1 MHLHNLTL
9 HDFGAYQGRQ
19 SLDLRVKPKRPI
31 VLIGGLN
38 GCGKTT
44 LLDAIQLV
52 LYGPRARCSG
62 RGNRSYD
69 TYLRESINRAADPQ
83 RGAELRLEFS
93 ITVEGRPRTY
103 EVARTWFAKG
113 KQVRESLA
121 VTVDGKYDDTISET
135 WAEHVEEILPLEV
148 ASLFFFD
155 GEKVEQLADPE
166 RAADVIEA
174 AVQSLLGVRAVEQLR
189 TDLLALQRRQ
199 RLSQEDQGIL
209 DQIRDFKDKSQAAA
223 QEVSDQSQLL
233 AHATSHL
240 DVAQAQLA
248 KIERDFERAG
258 GRLYEERRGLEAAKE
273 ATAERLAQTQKDL
286 RGLAEGPLPLL
297 LLREQLAALQEQA
310 VREHEAAEA
319 RQVIGILERR
329 DAWLV
334 DQLPDGVPAADR
346 TALKRKLTA
355 DRKKRAAATEL
366 DLDLSLPPD
375 LPQKLSALDEMLE
388 TDSARAAELLRS
400 ADKTVRELQQ
410 AERQLAA
417 VPDEQQIKTL
427 IEDRQQASEAVI
439 VARATV
445 EHHRALVAEA
455 RSRHERL
462 EADLERARQKRVRTF
477 VREEELQRVI
487 TYADKARN
495 TLERFGE
502 ALLLKHISSLE
513 VAVLRSF
520 QTLMRK
526 SGLIKDLRID
536 TDKFTLAL
544 TNRDEEPIDPARLS
558 AGERQLLA
566 ISLLWGLA
574 KVAGNRLPTV
584 IDTPLGRLDSRHR
597 EHLVDRYFPHA
608 GRQVLLLSTDEEIDE
623 HLLQRLRPSIAH
635 SYVLVHDDTTFTTR
649 VAKGYWWTEGALHA
663 V

>member
-1 MHLHNLTL
+1 
-9 HDFGAYQGRQ
+9 
-19 SLDLRVKPKRPI
+19 
-31 VLIGGLN
+31 
-38 GCGKTT
+38 
-44 LLDAIQLV
+44 
-52 LYGPRARCSG
+52 
-62 RGNRSYD
+62 
-69 TYLRESINRAADPQ
+69 
-83 RGAELRLEFS
+83 
-93 ITVEGRPRTY
+93 
-103 EVARTWFAKG
+103 
-113 KQVRESLA
+113 
-121 VTVDGKYDDTISET
+121 
-135 WAEHVEEILPLEV
+135 
-148 ASLFFFD
+148 
-155 GEKVEQLADPE
+155 VEQLADPE

-209 DQIRDFKDKSQAAA
+209 EQIRDLKVKSQAAA

-297 LLREQLAALQEQA
+297 LLRGELAALQEQS
-310 VREHEAAEA
+310 VREQEAAEA
-319 RQVIGILERR
+319 RQVIGVLERR

-366 DLDLSLPPD
+366 ALDLSLPPD
-375 LPQKLSALDEMLE
+375 LPQKLAALDEVLE
-388 TDSARAAELLRS
+388 TDAARAAELLRS
-400 ADKTVRELQQ
+400 ADRTVHELQQ

-439 VARATV
+439 VARAAV
-445 EHHRALVAEA
+445 EQHRELVAEA

-462 EADLERARQKRVRTF
+462 EADLERARQKMVRTF
-477 VREEELQRVI
+477 VREEELQRVVA
-487 TYADKARN
+487 YADKART
-495 TLERFGE
+495 TLDRFGE
-502 ALLLKHISSLE
+502 ALLRKHISSLE

-536 TDKFTLAL
+536 TNKFTLAL
-544 TNRDEEPIDPARLS
+544 TNRDEEPLDPARLS

-649 VAKGYWWTEGALHA
+649 VAEGYWWTEGALHA

>member
-103 EVARTWFAKG
+103 EVARTWFARG

-121 VTVDGKYDDTISET
+121 VTVDGRHDDTISET

-209 DQIRDFKDKSQAAA
+209 DQIHDLKDKSQAAA

-273 ATAERLAQTQKDL
+273 STAERLAQTQKDL

-297 LLREQLAALQEQA
+297 LLREQLAALSEQA
-310 VREHEAAEA
+310 VREQEAAEA
-319 RQVIGILERR
+319 RQVIGVLERR

-366 DLDLSLPPD
+366 ALDLSLPPD
-375 LPQKLSALDEMLE
+375 LPQKLSTLDEVLE
-388 TDSARAAELLRS
+388 TDAARAAELLRT
-400 ADKTVRELQQ
+400 ADKTVHELQQ

-439 VARATV
+439 VARAAV

-487 TYADKARN
+487 TYADKART
-495 TLERFGE
+495 TLDRFGE
-502 ALLLKHISSLE
+502 ALLRKHISSLE

-649 VAKGYWWTEGALHA
+649 VAEGYWWTEGALHA

>member
-69 TYLRESINRAADPQ
+69 SYLRESINRAADPS
-83 RGAELRLEFS
+83 RGAQLQLEFS

-103 EVARTWFAKG
+103 ELARTWHVSG
-113 KQVRESLA
+113 KNVRENLS
-121 VTVDGKYDDTISET
+121 VSVDGEYDDAISDT

-155 GEKVEQLADPE
+155 GEKVEQLADSE
-166 RAADVIEA
+166 RAAGVIEA
-174 AVQSLLGVRAVEQLR
+174 AVQSLLGVRAVERLR

-199 RLSQEDQGIL
+199 RLSQEDQGIIE
-209 DQIRDFKDKSQAAA
+209 QIRALKAKQEDTA
-223 QEVSDQSQLL
+223 QEVSDHSQNR
-233 AHATSHL
+233 AQAASSL
-240 DVAQAQLA
+240 DVAQARLA
-248 KIERDFERAG
+248 KAERAFERAG
-258 GRLYEERRGLEAAKE
+258 GRLYEERRSLEAAKDAAE
-273 ATAERLAQTQKDL
+273 ERLTEIQIAL
-286 RGLAEGPLPLL
+286 RNLAEGALPLV
-297 LLREQLAALQEQA
+297 LLRDQLAALNVQA
-310 VREHEAAEA
+310 VREQEASEA
-319 RQVIGILERR
+319 RQITGALQTR
-329 DAWLV
+329 DAWLM
-334 DQLPDGVPAADR
+334 DQLGDGVPPAVRAELEKKLASDR
-346 TALKRKLTA
+346 ET
-355 DRKKRAAATEL
+355 RAAKAEL
-366 DLDLSLPPD
+366 ELDLSLPRGLTD
-375 LPQKLSALDEMLE
+375 KLSTLE
-388 TDSARAAELLRS
+388 GVLRGEAQRTVELLQA
-400 ADKTVRELQQ
+400 ADKAAHELQQ

-417 VPDEQQIKTL
+417 VPDERLIKDL
-427 IEDRQQASEAVI
+427 IENRQQAGEAVV

-445 EHHRALVAEA
+445 DQHEELLQEA
-455 RSRHERL
+455 KNRLERL
-462 EADLERARQKRVRTF
+462 EEDLERARQRRVKTF
-477 VREEELQRVI
+477 VREEELQRIV
-487 TYADKARN
+487 TYAEKARA
-495 TLERFGE
+495 TLGQFGG
-502 ALLLKHISSLE
+502 ALLRKHISSLE

-520 QTLMRK
+520 QALMRK
-526 SGLIKDLRID
+526 NGLVKDLRID

-544 TNRDEEPIDPARLS
+544 TNRDGEVIDPTRLS

-623 HLLQRLRPSIAH
+623 HLLQRLKPSIAH

-649 VAKGYWWTEGALHA
+649 IASGYWWTEGALHA

>member
-69 TYLRESINRAADPQ
+69 SYLRESINRAADPS
-83 RGAELRLEFS
+83 RGAQLQLEFS

-103 EVARTWFAKG
+103 EVARTWHASG
-113 KQVRESLA
+113 KHVRENLS
-121 VTVDGKYDDTISET
+121 VTVDGEYDDAISDT

-155 GEKVEQLADPE
+155 GEKVEQLADSE
-166 RAADVIEA
+166 RAAGVIEA
-174 AVQSLLGVRAVEQLR
+174 AVQSLLGVRAVERLR

-199 RLSQEDQGIL
+199 RLSQEDQGIIE
-209 DQIRDFKDKSQAAA
+209 QIRDLKAQVQGAA
-223 QEVSDQSQLL
+223 QEVSDHSQNR
-233 AHATSHL
+233 AQAVSTW
-240 DVAQAQLA
+240 DVAQARLA
-248 KIERDFERAG
+248 KAERDFERAG
-258 GRLYEERRGLEAAKE
+258 GRLYEDRRSLESVKDAAE
-273 ATAERLAQTQKDL
+273 ERLAETQRAL
-286 RGLAEGPLPLL
+286 RNLAEGALPLV
-297 LLREQLAALQEQA
+297 LLREQLTELSEQA
-310 VREHEAAEA
+310 IREQEASEA
-319 RQVIGILERR
+319 RQITGALQAR
-329 DAWLV
+329 DAWLI
-334 DQLPDGVPAADR
+334 DQLSDGVPAAVRAELEKKLAFDR
-346 TALKRKLTA
+346 ETRSAKA
-355 DRKKRAAATEL
+355 EL
-366 DLDLSLPPD
+366 DLDLSLPRG
-375 LPQKLSALDEMLE
+375 LPEKLSTLE
-388 TDSARAAELLRS
+388 EVLRGDVIRTAELLQV
-400 ADKTVRELQQ
+400 ADKTAHELQQ

-417 VPDEQQIKTL
+417 VPDERLIKDL
-427 IEDRQQASEAVI
+427 IEDRQKAREDVA
-439 VARATV
+439 VARAAV
-445 EHHRALVAEA
+445 DHHEELLEEA
-455 RSRHERL
+455 KARLERL
-462 EADLERARQKRVRTF
+462 EVDLERARQKRVKTF
-477 VREEELQRVI
+477 VREEELQRIV
-487 TYADKARN
+487 TYSEKARA
-495 TLERFGE
+495 TLGQFGG
-502 ALLLKHISSLE
+502 ALLRKHISSLE

-520 QTLMRK
+520 QALMRK
-526 SGLIKDLRID
+526 NGLIKDLRID

-544 TNRDEEPIDPARLS
+544 TNGDGEVIDPTRLS

-623 HLLQRLRPSIAH
+623 HLLQRLKPSIAH

-649 VAKGYWWTEGALHA
+649 VASGYWWTEGALHA

>member
-69 TYLRESINRAADPQ
+69 TYLRESINRAGDPQ

-121 VTVDGKYDDTISET
+121 VNVDGKYDDTISET

-199 RLSQEDQGIL
+199 RLSQEDQGL
-209 DQIRDFKDKSQAAA
+209 LEQIRDLKVKSQAAA

-233 AHATSHL
+233 AQATSHL

-273 ATAERLAQTQKDL
+273 ATAERLTQTQKDL

-297 LLREQLAALQEQA
+297 LLRGQLTALQEQS
-310 VREHEAAEA
+310 VREQEAAEA
-319 RQVIGILERR
+319 RQVIGVLERR

-366 DLDLSLPPD
+366 ALDLSLPPD
-375 LPQKLSALDEMLE
+375 LPQKLAALDEVLE
-388 TDSARAAELLRS
+388 ADAARAAELLRS
-400 ADKTVRELQQ
+400 ADKTVHELQQ

-439 VARATV
+439 VARAAV
-445 EHHRALVAEA
+445 EQHRELVAEA

-462 EADLERARQKRVRTF
+462 EADLERARQKMVRTF
-477 VREEELQRVI
+477 VREEELQRVVA
-487 TYADKARN
+487 YADKART
-495 TLERFGE
+495 TLDRFGE
-502 ALLLKHISSLE
+502 ALLHKHISSLE

-536 TDKFTLAL
+536 TNKFTLAL
-544 TNRDEEPIDPARLS
+544 TNRDEEPLDPARLS

-623 HLLQRLRPSIAH
+623 HLLQRLKPSIAH

-649 VAKGYWWTEGALHA
+649 VAEGYWWTEGALHA

>member
-69 TYLRESINRAADPQ
+69 SYLRESINRAADPS
-83 RGAELRLEFS
+83 RGAQLQLEFS
-93 ITVEGRPRTY
+93 ITVEGRQRTY
-103 EVARTWFAKG
+103 EIARTWHVSG
-113 KQVRESLA
+113 KNVRENLS
-121 VTVDGKYDDTISET
+121 VSVDGEYDDAISDT

-155 GEKVEQLADPE
+155 GEKVEQLADSE
-166 RAADVIEA
+166 RAAGVIEA
-174 AVQSLLGVRAVEQLR
+174 AVQSLLGVRAVERLR

-199 RLSQEDQGIL
+199 RLSQEDQGIIE
-209 DQIRDFKDKSQAAA
+209 QIRALKAKQEATA
-223 QEVSDQSQLL
+223 QEVSDHSQNR
-233 AHATSHL
+233 AQAASSL
-240 DVAQAQLA
+240 DVAQARLA
-248 KIERDFERAG
+248 KAERAFERAG
-258 GRLYEERRGLEAAKE
+258 GRLYEERRSLEAAKDAAE
-273 ATAERLAQTQKDL
+273 ERLSEIQRAL
-286 RGLAEGPLPLL
+286 RNLAEGALPLV
-297 LLREQLAALQEQA
+297 LLRDQLVALNVQA
-310 VREHEAAEA
+310 VREQEASEA
-319 RQVIGILERR
+319 QQITGTLQAR
-329 DAWLV
+329 DAWLM
-334 DQLPDGVPAADR
+334 DQLSDGVPAAVRAELEKKLASDR
-346 TALKRKLTA
+346 ET
-355 DRKKRAAATEL
+355 RAAKADL
-366 DLDLSLPPD
+366 ALDLSLPRG
-375 LPQKLSALDEMLE
+375 LTEKLSTLE
-388 TDSARAAELLRS
+388 GVLRGEVQRTVELLQ
-400 ADKTVRELQQ
+400 AAGKAAHELQQ

-417 VPDEQQIKTL
+417 VPDERLIKDL
-427 IEDRQQASEAVI
+427 IENRQQAGDAVV

-445 EHHRALVAEA
+445 DQHEELLQEA
-455 RSRHERL
+455 KTRLERL
-462 EADLERARQKRVRTF
+462 EVDLERARQKRVKTF
-477 VREEELQRVI
+477 VREEELQRIV
-487 TYADKARN
+487 TYAEKARA
-495 TLERFGE
+495 TLGQFGG
-502 ALLLKHISSLE
+502 ALLRKHISSLE

-520 QTLMRK
+520 QALMRK
-526 SGLIKDLRID
+526 NGLVKDLRID

-544 TNRDEEPIDPARLS
+544 TNRDGEVIDPTRLS

-623 HLLQRLRPSIAH
+623 HLLRRLKPSIAH

-649 VAKGYWWTEGALHA
+649 IASGYWWTEGVLHA

>member
-9 HDFGAYQGRQ
+9 HDFGAYRGRQ

-69 TYLRESINRAADPQ
+69 TYLRESINRAADAT

-93 ITVEGRPRTY
+93 ITIEGRPRTY
-103 EVARTWFAKG
+103 EVARTWFLTG

-121 VTVDGKYDDTISET
+121 VTVEGKYDDTISEN

-166 RAADVIEA
+166 RAAGVIEA

-199 RLSQEDQGIL
+199 RLSREDQGIL
-209 DQIRDFKDKSQAAA
+209 DQIRDLNAKSQLVA
-223 QEVSDQSQLL
+223 QEVIDQNHLL
-233 AHATSHL
+233 AQAMSRL
-240 DVAQAQLA
+240 DVAHAQLA
-248 KIERDFERAG
+248 KTEREFERAG
-258 GRLYEERRGLEAAKE
+258 GKLYEERRALEAVKE
-273 ATAERLAQTQKDL
+273 TAAERLAQTQKNL
-286 RGLAEGPLPLL
+286 RDLAEGVLPLL
-297 LLREQLAALQEQA
+297 LLRAQLAALREQA
-310 VREHEAAEA
+310 LREQEAAEA
-319 RQVIGILERR
+319 RQVIGVLEKR
-329 DAWLV
+329 DNWLV
-334 DQLPDGVPAADR
+334 DQLPESVPTAAR
-346 TALKRKLTA
+346 TALIKKLAA
-355 DRKKRAAATEL
+355 DRKKRASATEL
-366 DLDLSLPPD
+366 TLNLTLPPD
-375 LPQKLSALDEMLE
+375 LAQKLSALDGVL
-388 TDSARAAELLRS
+388 DADAARSAELLRA
-400 ADKTVRELQQ
+400 ADKAVRQLQQ

-427 IEDRQQASEAVI
+427 IEDRQQATEAVI
-439 VARATV
+439 VARAEV
-445 EHHRALVAEA
+445 ERHRALVAEVN
-455 RSRHERL
+455 SRQERL
-462 EADLERARQKRVRTF
+462 EAELERARQKRVRTF
-477 VREEELQRVI
+477 IREEELQRIV
-487 TYADKARN
+487 TYADKARA

-502 ALLLKHISSLE
+502 ALLRKHISSLE

-526 SGLIKDLRID
+526 NGLIKDLRID
-536 TDKFTLAL
+536 TDRFTLAL
-544 TNRDEEPIDPARLS
+544 TNGDEEPIDPARLS

-584 IDTPLGRLDSRHR
+584 IDTPLGRLDSHHR

-635 SYVLVHDDTTFTTR
+635 SYVLVHDDVAFTTR
-649 VAKGYWWTEGALHA
+649 VAEGYWWTEGALHA

>member
-103 EVARTWFAKG
+103 EVARTWFARG

-121 VTVDGKYDDTISET
+121 VIVDGKYDDTISET

-209 DQIRDFKDKSQAAA
+209 DQIHDLKDKSQAAA

-248 KIERDFERAG
+248 KIERNFERAG
-258 GRLYEERRGLEAAKE
+258 GRLYEERRGLETAKE
-273 ATAERLAQTQKDL
+273 STAERLAQTQKDL

-297 LLREQLAALQEQA
+297 LLREQLAALAEQA
-310 VREHEAAEA
+310 VREQEATEA
-319 RQVIGILERR
+319 RQVIGVLERR

-375 LPQKLSALDEMLE
+375 LPQKLSALNEVLE
-388 TDSARAAELLRS
+388 TDAARAAELLRT
-400 ADKTVRELQQ
+400 ADKTARELQQ

-417 VPDEQQIKTL
+417 VPDKQQIKTL

-439 VARATV
+439 VARAAV
-445 EHHRALVAEA
+445 EHHSALVSEV

-487 TYADKARN
+487 TYADKART
-495 TLERFGE
+495 TLDRFGE
-502 ALLLKHISSLE
+502 ALLRKHISSLE

-649 VAKGYWWTEGALHA
+649 VAEGYWWTEGALHA

>member
-69 TYLRESINRAADPQ
+69 SYLRESINRAADPS
-83 RGAELRLEFS
+83 RGAQLQLEFS
-93 ITVEGRPRTY
+93 ITVEGRQRTY
-103 EVARTWFAKG
+103 EIARTWHVSG
-113 KQVRESLA
+113 KNVRENLS
-121 VTVDGKYDDTISET
+121 VSVDGEYDDAISDT

-155 GEKVEQLADPE
+155 GEKVEQLADSE
-166 RAADVIEA
+166 RAAGVIEA
-174 AVQSLLGVRAVEQLR
+174 AVQSLLGVRAVERLR

-199 RLSQEDQGIL
+199 RLSQEDQGIIE
-209 DQIRDFKDKSQAAA
+209 QIRALKAKQEAAA
-223 QEVSDQSQLL
+223 QEVSDHSQNR
-233 AHATSHL
+233 AQAASSL
-240 DVAQAQLA
+240 DVAQARLA
-248 KIERDFERAG
+248 KAERAFERAG
-258 GRLYEERRGLEAAKE
+258 GRLYEERRSLEAAKDAAE
-273 ATAERLAQTQKDL
+273 ERLSEIQRAL
-286 RGLAEGPLPLL
+286 RNLAEGALPLV
-297 LLREQLAALQEQA
+297 LLRDQLVALNVQA
-310 VREHEAAEA
+310 VREQEASEA
-319 RQVIGILERR
+319 QQITGTLQAR
-329 DAWLV
+329 DAWLM
-334 DQLPDGVPAADR
+334 DQLSDGVPAAVRAELEKKLASDR
-346 TALKRKLTA
+346 ET
-355 DRKKRAAATEL
+355 RAAKADL
-366 DLDLSLPPD
+366 ALDLSLPRG
-375 LPQKLSALDEMLE
+375 LTEKLSTLE
-388 TDSARAAELLRS
+388 GVLRGEVQRTVELLQ
-400 ADKTVRELQQ
+400 AAGKAAHELQQ

-417 VPDEQQIKTL
+417 VPDERLIKDL
-427 IEDRQQASEAVI
+427 IENRQQAGDAVV

-445 EHHRALVAEA
+445 DQHEELLQEA
-455 RSRHERL
+455 KTRLERL
-462 EADLERARQKRVRTF
+462 EVDLERARQKRVKTF
-477 VREEELQRVI
+477 VREEELQRIV
-487 TYADKARN
+487 TYAEKARA
-495 TLERFGE
+495 TLGQFGG
-502 ALLLKHISSLE
+502 ALLRKHISSLE

-520 QTLMRK
+520 QALMRK
-526 SGLIKDLRID
+526 NGLVKDLRID

-544 TNRDEEPIDPARLS
+544 TNRDGEVIDPTRLS

-623 HLLQRLRPSIAH
+623 HLLRRLKPSIAH

-649 VAKGYWWTEGALHA
+649 IASGYWWTEGVLHA

>member
-1 MHLHNLTL
+1 MHLHNITL

-69 TYLRESINRAADPQ
+69 TYLRESINRAADPS

-103 EVARTWFAKG
+103 EVVRTWSVSG
-113 KQVRESLA
+113 KQLKESLN
-121 VTVDGKYDDTISET
+121 VSVDGQYSRTVSDG

-174 AVQSLLGVRAVEQLR
+174 AVHSLLGVRAVEQLR

-199 RLSQEDQGIL
+199 RLSQEDLGALEEINDL
-209 DQIRDFKDKSQAAA
+209 EAKTKAAG
-223 QEVSDQSQLL
+223 QEVADLSQHR
-233 AHATSHL
+233 ANATSQL
-240 DVAQAQLA
+240 DVAQTKLG

-258 GRLYEERRGLEAAKE
+258 GRLYEERRSLEASKD
-273 ATAERLAQTQKDL
+273 ATAARLAETQKAL
-286 RGLAEGPLPLL
+286 RSLAEGTLPLL
-297 LLREQLAALQEQA
+297 LVREQLASLQEQA
-310 VREHEAAEA
+310 VREQEATEA
-319 RQVIGILERR
+319 RQIVGALEAR
-329 DAWLV
+329 DAWLI
-334 DQLPDGVPAADR
+334 DQLPDDIPAAAR
-346 TALKRKLTA
+346 TALKKKLTA
-355 DRKKRAAATEL
+355 DRKKRASAAEL
-366 DLDLSLPPD
+366 AQDLGLPRDLA
-375 LPQKLSALDEMLE
+375 QKLSVLDHNLQN
-388 TDSARAAELLRS
+388 DAARSAELLQE
-400 ADKTVRELQQ
+400 AQKTLHELQE
-410 AERQLAA
+410 ADRQLAA
-417 VPDEQQIKTL
+417 VPDEQQIKAL
-427 IEDRQQASEAVI
+427 IEDRQQAMEATV
-439 VARATV
+439 VARAAV
-445 EHHRALVAEA
+445 EHNDALLEEA
-455 RSRHERL
+455 KGRRDRF
-462 EADLERARQKRVRTF
+462 EADLERSQQKRIKTF
-477 VREEELQRVI
+477 IREEELQRI
-487 TYADKARN
+487 TTYAEKARN

-502 ALLLKHISSLE
+502 ALLRKHISSLE

-520 QTLMRK
+520 QKLMRK

-536 TDKFTLAL
+536 TDKFQLAL
-544 TNRDEEPIDPARLS
+544 TNHDGEPIDPARLS

-623 HLLQRLRPSIAH
+623 NLLRRLKPSIAH

-649 VAKGYWWTEGALHA
+649 VAPGYWWTEGALHA

>member
-1 MHLHNLTL
+1 MHLHSLTL
-9 HDFGAYQGRQ
+9 HDFGAYQGRHT
-19 SLDLRVKPKRPI
+19 LDLRVKPKRPI
-31 VLIGGLN
+31 VLIGGMN

-69 TYLRESINRAADPQ
+69 TYLRESINRGADAS

-103 EVARTWFAKG
+103 ELVRTWYVSG
-113 KQVRESLA
+113 KQVRENLA
-121 VTVDGKYDDTISET
+121 VTVDGKVDDTISDS

-199 RLSQEDQGIL
+199 RLSEEDQGVL
-209 DQIRDFKDKSQAAA
+209 DQIRDLKTKSEAAA
-223 QEVSDQSQLL
+223 QEVSDQRQHL
-233 AHATSHL
+233 AQATSHL
-240 DVAQAQLA
+240 DAAQRDLA
-248 KIERDFERAG
+248 TIERDFERAG
-258 GRLYEERRGLEAAKE
+258 GRLYEERTGIEAAKD
-273 ATAERLAQTQKDL
+273 AAADRLAQTQKAL
-286 RGLAEGPLPLL
+286 RALAEGPLPLL
-297 LLREQLAALQEQA
+297 LLRDQLASLREQA
-310 VREHEAAEA
+310 IREQEASEA
-319 RQVIGILERR
+319 RQVVGTLEAR
-329 DAWLV
+329 DAWLI
-334 DQLPDGVPAADR
+334 DQLPDTVPAEAR
-346 TALKRKLTA
+346 ATLKRKLTA
-355 DRKKRAAATEL
+355 DRKKRA
-366 DLDLSLPPD
+366 S
-375 LPQKLSALDEMLE
+375 
-388 TDSARAAELLRS
+388 AAELALDLCLPSDLAQKLAALDDVLTADAHHAVEFLQS
-400 ADKTVRELQQ
+400 ADKMLHQLQQ

-417 VPDEQQIKTL
+417 VPDEQQIKAI
-427 IEDRQQASEAVI
+427 IENRQSAVNAVV
-439 VARATV
+439 VARAALERNT
-445 EHHRALVAEA
+445 ALVEEA
-455 RSRHERL
+455 RSRYERL
-462 EADLERARQKRVRTF
+462 EADLERARQRRAKTF

-487 TYADKARN
+487 AYADKARA
-495 TLERFGE
+495 TLERFGG
-502 ALLLKHISSLE
+502 ALLRKHISSLE

-520 QTLMRK
+520 QALMRK
-526 SGLIKDLRID
+526 SGLVKDLRID

-544 TNRDEEPIDPARLS
+544 TNREGEPVDPGRLS

-623 HLLQRLRPSIAH
+623 HLLERLKPSIAH

-649 VAKGYWWTEGALHA
+649 VAPNYWWTEGALHA

>member
-1 MHLHNLTL
+1 MHLHKLTL

-19 SLDLRVKPKRPI
+19 HLDLRVKPKRPI

-62 RGNRSYD
+62 RGSRSYD
-69 TYLRESINRAADPQ
+69 AYLRESINRLADPA

-93 ITVEGRPRTY
+93 ITVEGRLRTY
-103 EVARTWFAKG
+103 EVARTWAVNG
-113 KQVRESLA
+113 KSARENLT
-121 VTVDGKYDDTISET
+121 VTVDGRYDATISEN

-199 RLSQEDQGIL
+199 RLSQEDQGVL
-209 DQIRDFKDKSQAAA
+209 DQIQDLKARSQAAA
-223 QEVSDQSQLL
+223 QEVSDRSQDR
-233 AHATSHL
+233 AQATSL
-240 DVAQAQLA
+240 RDSAQAALE

-258 GRLYEERRGLEAAKE
+258 GRLFEERRRLETAKKD
-273 ATAERLAQTQKDL
+273 TGDRLAATQKAL
-286 RGLAEGPLPLL
+286 RGLAEGALPLL
-297 LLREQLAALQEQA
+297 LVRDQLATLREQS
-310 VREHEAAEA
+310 VREHEAHEA
-319 RQVIGILERR
+319 QQVVGILESR

-334 DQLPDGVPAADR
+334 EQLPDNVPGTVR
-346 TALKRKLTA
+346 TTLKKKLTA
-355 DRKKRAAATEL
+355 DRKKRASAAEL
-366 DLDLSLPPD
+366 TVDLGLPRSLA
-375 LPQKLSALDEMLE
+375 QKLSALDDVLPADE
-388 TDSARAAELLRS
+388 SRARELLEE
-400 ADKTVRELQQ
+400 AQKTVHELEQ

-417 VPDEQQIKTL
+417 VPDEQQIEAL
-427 IEDRQQASEAVI
+427 IHARQKAVEDVI
-439 VARATV
+439 VARAAV
-445 EHHRALVAEA
+445 ERATELVAEA
-455 RSRHERL
+455 RIHHERL
-462 EADLERARQKRVRTF
+462 QADLERAREKRARTF
-477 VREEELQRVI
+477 IREEELQRIV
-487 TYADKARN
+487 TYAEKARA
-495 TLERFGE
+495 TLERFGS
-502 ALLLKHISSLE
+502 ALLQKHISSLE
-513 VAVLRSF
+513 VAVLKSF

-526 SGLIKDLRID
+526 NGLIKDLRID

-544 TNRDEEPIDPARLS
+544 ANSDKEPIDPARLS

-623 HLLQRLRPSIAH
+623 NLLRRLKPSIAH
-635 SYVLVHDDTTFTTR
+635 SYVLEHDDTTFTTR
-649 VAKGYWWTEGALHA
+649 VTGGYWWTEGAMHA

>member
-1 MHLHNLTL
+1 MHLHKLTL

-19 SLDLRVKPKRPI
+19 HLDLRVKPKRPI

-69 TYLRESINRAADPQ
+69 TYLRESINRSADPA

-93 ITVEGRPRTY
+93 ITVEGRLRTY
-103 EVARTWFAKG
+103 EVARTWAVSG
-113 KQVRESLA
+113 KNARENLA
-121 VTVDGKYDDTISET
+121 VTVDGGYDATISEN

-199 RLSQEDQGIL
+199 RLSQEDQGVL
-209 DQIRDFKDKSQAAA
+209 DQIQDLKARSQVAA
-223 QEVSDQSQLL
+223 QEMSDRSQDL
-233 AHATSHL
+233 AQVTSLHDSAKASL
-240 DVAQAQLA
+240 E

-258 GRLYEERRGLEAAKE
+258 GRLFEERLGLEATKKD
-273 ATAERLAQTQKDL
+273 TVDRLAGTQKAL
-286 RGLAEGPLPLL
+286 RGLAEGALPLL
-297 LLREQLAALQEQA
+297 LVRDQLTTLSEQS
-310 VREHEAAEA
+310 VREHQAHEA
-319 RQVIGILERR
+319 RQVVGTLESR
-329 DAWLV
+329 DAWLI
-334 DQLPDGVPAADR
+334 DQLPDSVPGAVR
-346 TALKRKLTA
+346 TALKKKLTA
-355 DRKKRAAATEL
+355 DRKKRASAAEL
-366 DLDLSLPPD
+366 TVDLDLPRSLA
-375 LPQKLSALDEMLE
+375 QKLSALDEVLRADE
-388 TDSARAAELLRS
+388 TRACELL
-400 ADKTVRELQQ
+400 AAAQKTVHELEQ
-410 AERQLAA
+410 ADRQLAA
-417 VPDEQQIKTL
+417 VPDEQQIKAL
-427 IEDRQQASEAVI
+427 IDARQKAAENVI
-439 VARATV
+439 VARAAV
-445 EHHRALVAEA
+445 EHATELVEEA
-455 RSRHERL
+455 RGRHERL
-462 EADLERARQKRVRTF
+462 EADLQRARDKRARTF
-477 VREEELQRVI
+477 IREEELQRVV
-487 TYADKARN
+487 TYAEKARA
-495 TLERFGE
+495 TLEKFGS
-502 ALLLKHISSLE
+502 ALLRKHISSLE

-526 SGLIKDLRID
+526 SGLVKDLRID

-597 EHLVDRYFPHA
+597 EHLVDRYFPNA

-623 HLLQRLRPSIAH
+623 HLLRRLKPSIAH

-649 VAKGYWWTEGALHA
+649 VAEGYWWTEGALHA

>member
-121 VTVDGKYDDTISET
+121 VTVDGRYDDTISET

-209 DQIRDFKDKSQAAA
+209 DQIHDLKDKSQAAA

-273 ATAERLAQTQKDL
+273 STAERLAQTQKDL

-297 LLREQLAALQEQA
+297 LLREQLAALSEQA
-310 VREHEAAEA
+310 VREQEAAEA
-319 RQVIGILERR
+319 RQVIGVLERR

-366 DLDLSLPPD
+366 ALDLSLPPD
-375 LPQKLSALDEMLE
+375 LPQKLSTLDEVLE
-388 TDSARAAELLRS
+388 TDAARAAELLRT

-417 VPDEQQIKTL
+417 VPEEQQIKTL
-427 IEDRQQASEAVI
+427 IEDRQRASEAVI
-439 VARATV
+439 VARAAV

-487 TYADKARN
+487 TYADKART
-495 TLERFGE
+495 TLDRFGE
-502 ALLLKHISSLE
+502 ALLRKHISSLE

-649 VAKGYWWTEGALHA
+649 VAEGYWWTEGALHA

>member
-1 MHLHNLTL
+1 MHLHKLTL
-9 HDFGAYQGRQ
+9 HDFGAYQGLN

-62 RGNRSYD
+62 RGNRAYD
-69 TYLRESINRAADPQ
+69 TYLRESINRAADPA

-103 EVARTWFAKG
+103 EVARTWAVNG
-113 KQVRESLA
+113 RSTRETLA
-121 VTVDGKYDDTISET
+121 VTIDGRYDGTTSEN

-166 RAADVIEA
+166 QAAGVIEA
-174 AVQSLLGVRAVEQLR
+174 AVQSLLGVKAVEQLR

-199 RLSQEDQGIL
+199 RLSDEDQGIL
-209 DQIRDFKDKSQAAA
+209 DQIQNLETRSQAAA
-223 QEVSDQSQLL
+223 QELSDLSQNRAQATSQLGSAEAGL
-233 AHATSHL
+233 
-240 DVAQAQLA
+240 V

-258 GRLYEERRGLEAAKE
+258 GRLFEERLGLENAKKD
-273 ATAERLAQTQKDL
+273 TADRLAATQKAL
-286 RGLAEGPLPLL
+286 RGLAEGALPLL
-297 LLREQLAALQEQA
+297 LVRDQLAALREQA
-310 VREHEAAEA
+310 VREDQAHEAQ
-319 RQVIGILERR
+319 QVVGTLESR
-329 DAWLV
+329 DAWLLA
-334 DQLPDGVPAADR
+334 QLPDSMPTAAR

-355 DRKKRAAATEL
+355 DRKKRASAAEL
-366 DLDLSLPPD
+366 TVDLSLPRG
-375 LPQKLSALDEMLE
+375 LTQKLSVLDGVLSTDESRVRQLMDAADATAHELE
-388 TDSARAAELLRS
+388 Q
-400 ADKTVRELQQ
+400 AD
-410 AERQLAA
+410 RQLAA
-417 VPDEQQIKTL
+417 VPDEEQIKSL
-427 IEDRQQASEAVI
+427 IQARQNAVEAVI

-445 EHHRALVAEA
+445 EQATRLVGEA
-455 RSRHERL
+455 QSLHARL
-462 EADLERARQKRVRTF
+462 EADLQRARDKRALTF
-477 VREEELQRVI
+477 IREEELQRVV
-487 TYADKARN
+487 TYSEKVRA
-495 TLERFGE
+495 TLEKFGS
-502 ALLLKHISSLE
+502 ALLYKHISSLE

-520 QTLMRK
+520 QALMRK
-526 SGLIKDLRID
+526 TGLIKDLRID

-544 TNRDEEPIDPARLS
+544 TNHDDDPIDPARLS

-574 KVAGNRLPTV
+574 KVAGNRLPTI

-597 EHLVDRYFPHA
+597 EHLVDRYFPNA

-623 HLLQRLRPSIAH
+623 HLLQRLKPSIAS

-649 VAKGYWWTEGALHA
+649 VAEGYWWTEGALHA

>member
-1 MHLHNLTL
+1 M
-9 HDFGAYQGRQ
+9 
-19 SLDLRVKPKRPI
+19 
-31 VLIGGLN
+31 N

-209 DQIRDFKDKSQAAA
+209 EQIRDLKVKSQAAA

-233 AHATSHL
+233 AQATSHL

-297 LLREQLAALQEQA
+297 LLRGELAALQEQS
-310 VREHEAAEA
+310 VREQEAAEA
-319 RQVIGILERR
+319 RQVIGVLERR

-366 DLDLSLPPD
+366 ALDLSLPPD
-375 LPQKLSALDEMLE
+375 LPQKLAALDEVLE
-388 TDSARAAELLRS
+388 TDAARAAELLRS
-400 ADKTVRELQQ
+400 ADKTVHELQQ

-439 VARATV
+439 VARAAV
-445 EHHRALVAEA
+445 EQHRELVAEA

-462 EADLERARQKRVRTF
+462 EADLERARQKMVRTF
-477 VREEELQRVI
+477 VREEELQRVVA
-487 TYADKARN
+487 YADKART
-495 TLERFGE
+495 TLDRFGE
-502 ALLLKHISSLE
+502 ALLRKHISSLE

-536 TDKFTLAL
+536 TNKFTLAL
-544 TNRDEEPIDPARLS
+544 TNRDEEPLDPARLS

-649 VAKGYWWTEGALHA
+649 VAEGYWWTEGALHA

>member
-121 VTVDGKYDDTISET
+121 VTVDSKYDDTISET

-209 DQIRDFKDKSQAAA
+209 EQIRDLKVKSQAAA
-223 QEVSDQSQLL
+223 QEVSDRSQLL

-273 ATAERLAQTQKDL
+273 ATALRLAQTQKDL

-297 LLREQLAALQEQA
+297 LLRGELAALQEQS
-310 VREHEAAEA
+310 VREQEATEA
-319 RQVIGILERR
+319 RQVIGVLERR

-334 DQLPDGVPAADR
+334 DQLPDGLPAADR

-366 DLDLSLPPD
+366 ALDLSLPPD
-375 LPQKLSALDEMLE
+375 LLQKLAALDEVLE
-388 TDSARAAELLRS
+388 TDAARAAELLRA
-400 ADKTVRELQQ
+400 ADRTVHELQQ

-439 VARATV
+439 VARAAV
-445 EHHRALVAEA
+445 EQHRELVADA
-455 RSRHERL
+455 RSRQERL
-462 EADLERARQKRVRTF
+462 EADLERARQKMVRTF
-477 VREEELQRVI
+477 VREEELQRVVA
-487 TYADKARN
+487 YADKART
-495 TLERFGE
+495 TLDRFGE
-502 ALLLKHISSLE
+502 ALLRKHISSLE

-536 TDKFTLAL
+536 TNKFTLAL
-544 TNRDEEPIDPARLS
+544 TNRDEEPLDPARLS

-649 VAKGYWWTEGALHA
+649 VAEGYWWTEGALHA

>member
-1 MHLHNLTL
+1 MHLHKLTL

-19 SLDLRVKPKRPI
+19 HLDLRVKPKRPI

-62 RGNRSYD
+62 RGSRSYD
-69 TYLRESINRAADPQ
+69 TYLRESINRAADPT

-93 ITVEGRPRTY
+93 ITVEGRLRTY
-103 EVARTWFAKG
+103 EVARTWAVNG
-113 KQVRESLA
+113 KSARETLA
-121 VTVDGKYDDTISET
+121 VNVDGKYDAAISEN

-174 AVQSLLGVRAVEQLR
+174 AIQSLLGVRAVEQLR

-209 DQIRDFKDKSQAAA
+209 DQIQDLKVKSQSAA
-223 QEVSDQSQLL
+223 QEMSDRKQDL
-233 AHATSHL
+233 AEATSRHDTAKATL
-240 DVAQAQLA
+240 E
-248 KIERDFERAG
+248 KIEREFERAG
-258 GRLYEERRGLEAAKE
+258 GRIFEDRVGLEAAKKD
-273 ATAERLAQTQKDL
+273 TADRLAGTQKAL
-286 RGLAEGPLPLL
+286 RGLAEGALPLVL
-297 LLREQLAALQEQA
+297 VRDQIATLQEQA
-310 VREHEAAEA
+310 VREQEAHEA
-319 RQVIGILERR
+319 RQVVGALESR
-329 DAWLV
+329 DAWLI
-334 DQLPDGVPAADR
+334 DQLPDSVPSAVR
-346 TALKRKLTA
+346 TAVKKKLTA
-355 DRKKRAAATEL
+355 DRKKRAAAAEL
-366 DLDLSLPPD
+366 ADDLDLPRSLT
-375 LPQKLSALDEMLE
+375 QKLSALEEVLRTDARRAGDLLE
-388 TDSARAAELLRS
+388 AAATTVHEL
-400 ADKTVRELQQ
+400 EQ
-410 AERQLAA
+410 AERKLAA
-417 VPDEQQIKTL
+417 VPDEQQIKSL
-427 IEDRQQASEAVI
+427 IEARQKAAEKVI
-439 VARATV
+439 VARAAV
-445 EHHRALVAEA
+445 EQGTELVAEA

-462 EADLERARQKRVRTF
+462 EADLQRAREKRARTF
-477 VREEELQRVI
+477 VREEELQRIV
-487 TYADKARN
+487 TYAEKARA
-495 TLERFGE
+495 TLDRFGS
-502 ALLLKHISSLE
+502 ALLRKHISSLE

-520 QTLMRK
+520 QALMRK

-536 TDKFTLAL
+536 IDKFTLSL
-544 TNRDEEPIDPARLS
+544 TNRDEEPIDPGRLS

-623 HLLQRLRPSIAH
+623 NLLRRLKPSIAH

-649 VAKGYWWTEGALHA
+649 VASGYWWTEGALHA

>member
-223 QEVSDQSQLL
+223 QELSDQSQLL

>member
-69 TYLRESINRAADPQ
+69 TYLRESINRAADAS

-103 EVARTWFAKG
+103 EVARTWFVSG

-121 VTVDGKYDDTISET
+121 VTVDGKYDDTISEN

-166 RAADVIEA
+166 RAAGVIEA

-209 DQIRDFKDKSQAAA
+209 EQIRDLKAKSQAAA
-223 QEVSDQSQLL
+223 QEVTDQSQLL
-233 AHATSHL
+233 AQATSRL

-258 GRLYEERRGLEAAKE
+258 GKLYEERRGLEAAKE

-297 LLREQLAALQEQA
+297 LLREQLAALREQA
-310 VREHEAAEA
+310 VREQEAAEA
-319 RQVIGILERR
+319 RQVIGVLEQR

-334 DQLPDGVPAADR
+334 DQLLEGVPAAAR

-355 DRKKRAAATEL
+355 DRKKRASATEL
-366 DLDLSLPPD
+366 ALDLSLPSD
-375 LPQKLSALDEMLE
+375 LAQKLSALEEVLE
-388 TDSARAAELLRS
+388 ADAARTAELLRA

-427 IEDRQQASEAVI
+427 IEDRQQAAEAVI

-455 RSRHERL
+455 KSRHERL

-477 VREEELQRVI
+477 IREEELQRII
-487 TYADKARN
+487 TYADKARS

-502 ALLLKHISSLE
+502 ALLRKHISSLE

-544 TNRDEEPIDPARLS
+544 TNRDEEAIDPARLS

-649 VAKGYWWTEGALHA
+649 VAEGYWWTEGVLHA

>member
-9 HDFGAYQGRQ
+9 HDFGAYKGRQ
-19 SLDLRVKPKRPI
+19 ALDLRVKPKRPI

-62 RGNRSYD
+62 RGNRSYEN
-69 TYLRESINRAADPQ
+69 YLRESINRTADPN

-103 EVARTWFAKG
+103 EVSRTWCVSG
-113 KQVRESLA
+113 KQVRESLSVA
-121 VTVDGKYDDTISET
+121 VGGRHDETISET

-155 GEKVEQLADPE
+155 GEKVEQLADPQ
-166 RAADVIEA
+166 RAAGVIEA

-199 RLSQEDQGIL
+199 RLSQEDQGIIE
-209 DQIRDFKDKSQAAA
+209 QIRELKAKAQATA
-223 QEVSDQSQLL
+223 QEISDHSQHLEQ
-233 AHATSHL
+233 ATSHL

-248 KIERDFERAG
+248 KAERDFERAG
-258 GRLYEERRGLEAAKE
+258 GRLYEERRALEAAKD
-273 ATAERLAQTQKDL
+273 AAAQHLAHTQKAL
-286 RGLAEGPLPLL
+286 RNMAEGPLPLV
-297 LLREQLAALQEQA
+297 LLRDQLTMLRKQA
-310 VREHEAAEA
+310 VREQEASEA
-319 RQVIGILERR
+319 RQIVGALRTR
-329 DAWLV
+329 DAWLIN
-334 DQLPDGVPAADR
+334 QLPDGVPDQVRAELKKKLAADR
-346 TALKRKLTA
+346 KTRSAKGKLA
-355 DRKKRAAATEL
+355 V
-366 DLDLSLPPD
+366 DLSLPSG
-375 LPQKLSALDEMLE
+375 LAQKLSALEDMLQAD
-388 TDSARAAELLRS
+388 TARMAELLQT
-400 ADKTVRELQQ
+400 ADKTVHQLQQ

-417 VPDEQQIKTL
+417 VPDEHRIKAL
-427 IEDRQQASEAVI
+427 IEKRQLAAEAVV

-445 EHHRALVAEA
+445 HRHAAQVEEAKAHHR
-455 RSRHERL
+455 RL
-462 EADLERARQKRVRTF
+462 EADLERARQSQVRTL
-477 VREEELQRVI
+477 VREEEIRRVMA
-487 TYADKARN
+487 YAEKARG

-502 ALLLKHISSLE
+502 ALLRKHISSLE

-520 QTLMRK
+520 QALMRK
-526 SGLIKDLRID
+526 NGLIKDLRID
-536 TDKFTLAL
+536 TDKFTLSL
-544 TNRDEEPIDPARLS
+544 TNRDDEPVDPARLS

-623 HLLQRLRPSIAH
+623 YLLGRLRPSIAH
-635 SYVLVHDDTTFTTR
+635 SYVLAHDDTTFTTR
-649 VAKGYWWTEGALHA
+649 VAEGYWWTEGVLHA

>member
-209 DQIRDFKDKSQAAA
+209 EQIRDLKVKSQAAA

-297 LLREQLAALQEQA
+297 LLRGELAALQEQS
-310 VREHEAAEA
+310 VREQEAAEA
-319 RQVIGILERR
+319 RQVIGVLERR
-329 DAWLV
+329 DAWLI

-366 DLDLSLPPD
+366 ALDLSLSPD
-375 LPQKLSALDEMLE
+375 LPQKLAALDEVLE
-388 TDSARAAELLRS
+388 TDAARAAELLRS
-400 ADKTVRELQQ
+400 ADRTVHELQQ

-439 VARATV
+439 VARAAV
-445 EHHRALVAEA
+445 EQHRELVAEA

-462 EADLERARQKRVRTF
+462 EADLERARQKMVRTF
-477 VREEELQRVI
+477 VREEELQRVVA
-487 TYADKARN
+487 YADKART
-495 TLERFGE
+495 TLDRFGE
-502 ALLLKHISSLE
+502 ALLRKHISSLE

-536 TDKFTLAL
+536 TNKFTLAL
-544 TNRDEEPIDPARLS
+544 TNRDEEPLDPARLS

-649 VAKGYWWTEGALHA
+649 VAEGYWWTEGALHA
-663 V
+663 I

>member
-121 VTVDGKYDDTISET
+121 VNVDGKYDDTISET

-199 RLSQEDQGIL
+199 RLSQEDQGL
-209 DQIRDFKDKSQAAA
+209 LEQIRDFKVKSQAAA

-233 AHATSHL
+233 AQATSHL

-248 KIERDFERAG
+248 KIERNFERAG

-273 ATAERLAQTQKDL
+273 ATAERLTQTQKDL

-297 LLREQLAALQEQA
+297 LLRGQLTALQEQS
-310 VREHEAAEA
+310 VREQEAVEA
-319 RQVIGILERR
+319 RQVIGVLERR

-334 DQLPDGVPAADR
+334 DQLPDGVPTADR

-366 DLDLSLPPD
+366 ALDLSLPPD
-375 LPQKLSALDEMLE
+375 LPQKLAALDEVLE
-388 TDSARAAELLRS
+388 ADAARAAELLRS
-400 ADKTVRELQQ
+400 ADKTVHELQQ

-439 VARATV
+439 VARAAV
-445 EHHRALVAEA
+445 EQHRELVAEA

-462 EADLERARQKRVRTF
+462 EADLERARQKMVRTF
-477 VREEELQRVI
+477 VREEELQRVVA
-487 TYADKARN
+487 YADKART
-495 TLERFGE
+495 TLDRFGE
-502 ALLLKHISSLE
+502 ALLRKHISSLE

-536 TDKFTLAL
+536 TNKFTLAL
-544 TNRDEEPIDPARLS
+544 TNRDEEPLDPARLS

-623 HLLQRLRPSIAH
+623 HLLQRLKPSIAH

-649 VAKGYWWTEGALHA
+649 VAEGYWWTEGALHA